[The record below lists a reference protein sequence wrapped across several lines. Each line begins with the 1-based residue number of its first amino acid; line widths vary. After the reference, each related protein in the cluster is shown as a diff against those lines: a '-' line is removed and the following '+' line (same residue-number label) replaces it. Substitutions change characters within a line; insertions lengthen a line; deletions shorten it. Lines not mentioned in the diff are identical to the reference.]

1 VSDPPPATST
11 ASAAS
16 DHRAQ
21 AVRLG
26 GLGAM
31 LAGVVFLGT
40 IAYTFGFLF
49 ARGLSFEMLNEP
61 ARLLPWVHT
70 HTAAYVGL
78 WWIYTLH
85 FLCLLPAPRGLAVIV
100 GEDRAT
106 VRSAT
111 VAGVAGAVVGMI
123 AAQVNAATAPPLAAA
138 SVSSPPALLS
148 NVWLQSELAGGLG
161 LQLRLLSDLLI
172 AGWLTATGLGLVRSA
187 GWRALG
193 AAQLVVSALVVVVY
207 VGKPFDWLDLEP
219 TLGFVLALV
228 YLWMG
233 VKLVRGPGG
242 PPDAR
247 RARLWARV
255 PGDT

>member
-1 VSDPPPATST
+1 VSDAPPASG
-11 ASAAS
+11 AAS
-16 DHRAQ
+16 TPQELHAAQ

-26 GLGAM
+26 GLGGV

-49 ARGLSFEMLNEP
+49 SRGLSTEMLNEP
-61 ARLLPWVHT
+61 ARLLPWVHANT
-70 HTAAYVGL
+70 VAYVGL

-100 GEDRAT
+100 GADRA
-106 VRSAT
+106 RIRAAT

-138 SVSSPPALLS
+138 SVATAPALLPS
-148 NVWLQSELAGGLG
+148 VWLQSELAGGLG
-161 LQLRLLSDLLI
+161 LQLRLLSDLLMALWLGTTGLTLART
-172 AGWLTATGLGLVRSA
+172 AGWRPLGLVQ
-187 GWRALG
+187 LG
-193 AAQLVVSALVVVVY
+193 VSALVVVVY

-219 TLGFVLALV
+219 TLGFILALV

-233 VKLVRGPGG
+233 IGMLRQ
-242 PPDAR
+242 R
-247 RARLWARV
+247 
-255 PGDT
+255 

>member
-1 VSDPPPATST
+1 MSDAR
-11 ASAAS
+11 SARPIAGGVE
-16 DHRAQ
+16 DRDAP

-26 GLGAM
+26 GLGAV

-61 ARLLPWVHT
+61 ARLLPWVRANT
-70 HTAAYVGL
+70 VPYVGL

-85 FLCLLPAPRGLAVIV
+85 FLCLMPAPHGLAAIV
-100 GEDRAT
+100 GERRAT
-106 VRSAT
+106 IRAAT
-111 VAGVAGAVVGMI
+111 VAGLAGAVVGMI

-138 SVSSPPALLS
+138 SVAMPSGLLPS
-148 NVWLQSELAGGLG
+148 VWLQSELAGGLG
-161 LQLRLLSDLLI
+161 LQLRLLSDLLV
-172 AGWLTATGLGLVRSA
+172 AVWLATTGLTLARSA

-193 AAQLVVSALVVVVY
+193 GVQLAVSALVVVVY

-233 VKLVRGPGG
+233 IQML
-242 PPDAR
+242 R
-247 RARLWARV
+247 RRTV
-255 PGDT
+255 PLHPRP